1 MGTIWAEVG
10 LDYKALSEGM
20 RESKKQVN
28 EFDKTL
34 RETFRDLSDTISQTG
49 KSMSVGITVPLTAMG
64 VFAYKTV
71 SDLESAMANVWTI
84 TDITKGQLGAFTK
97 EIETMSTRVPQ
108 SAKKLADGLYD
119 AISSGIRDINEAMN
133 VVEISAKAAMA
144 GTTDTAIAVDA
155 LTSILNSY
163 SMSATEA
170 GRITDVMFRTVDRG
184 KITFGELAGNIGQ
197 VVSTA
202 ATASIPFEQLAA
214 AYATLTRGGINA
226 AEASTAINQAI
237 LSIINPSEEAAGYA
251 KQLSIEFNA
260 TALASKGFAGV
271 LEDVYNATG
280 GNIEALTTLF
290 PNVRSLKGVLGLVR
304 NEMQDYT
311 EDINQMTNAT
321 GATEK
326 AFSKQMQT
334 STAQLQLFKNEVA
347 ALGRSLGSDLLPM
360 INSGMQA
367 VKPLIQSFSD
377 LSDGMK
383 QGIVIFGILA
393 ASAGPVMTAV
403 GGLIT
408 LMTGPAGW
416 VVASAAVIGSVYG
429 VVKANDEARYAV
441 LKQAEALREQIS
453 TMRAQADTYGNQARE
468 LDSLLQN
475 YDSLKEKSEDNAD
488 AQRELQDVVR
498 KIAEIAPEAVTE
510 WDKFGNAISVN
521 ADKAK
526 EAVTLMLEARKTYLE
541 AVKAKAE
548 YELPRLERE
557 AEKMKPQVDEAQ
569 KEYAL
574 ANEELNR
581 AQINKQ
587 KVSKLYDDVFA
598 KLSKIGDAQSP
609 QAKIITTQIETMLK
623 EAFEEGIIRG
633 YDSEGFEQLIK
644 ELQNDPNG
652 VAKIML
658 SNQKWMA
665 ENWRKSATSE
675 LDISSNLLK
684 KVADPYHDLEMQI
697 AELKGQLRELEAVD
711 AQIDVLAKK
720 TKPEEGKDKGNG
732 TAYKKDMDE
741 WHKWSAKIK
750 ELSKETFGD
759 LQKEWDTIT
768 KDLTSNDPAIQ
779 AWAQKRANSLLKAIS
794 EGLEQNGGEW
804 LKAAEKAAEEFRSGY
819 ASLKKAIKEGESE
832 LSKDLKEFR
841 YNVSIGKIEGTE
853 EQIKTLEAIK
863 QTNAHTMASL
873 DEQRQLEVQIYQ
885 LREDLRSQN
894 IRSAYE
900 EYRHT
905 STLLDY
911 EEQDHVEHI
920 KRLLENEQLSVK
932 DKKALQDELDIWI
945 KRRDDRAK
953 EEEKRK
959 LKEGYQRTTEL
970 LDLSYKERAEYL
982 SKLMQMDIWNNDE
995 RTELHNEFTDMYLK
1009 AEKEA
1014 AEKNQKL
1021 ILDQAEYEVSIGK
1034 KTQAEL
1040 LNDIVKSREKELEV
1054 AKKSGKDID
1063 QAQLKVNQA
1072 IAKYNEQ
1079 MRQDDKDTLDHQVRM
1094 NELSLEDRLKTIRNW
1109 LSAEDGATSHWK
1121 NITQA
1126 ERRALQE
1133 QELSLQRQINEESA
1147 KKHITELGVET
1158 VVKSGSSSELKELQK
1173 TLGDAYKATLALG
1186 TAGIEASRQYEQAL
1200 QSVASGLERSTKQ
1213 EEELNVNRLRYEYE
1227 NGVISLSK
1235 YKELLE
1241 EKLAQEEEYSSNW
1254 LAIKKELR
1262 ELETNI
1268 NKKAVDEYLSNLGDL
1283 RNVEI
1288 DTVREKLEAQKVYYE
1303 SLGAEGQKA
1312 VETIKRA
1319 LETLDK
1325 LKNEQISNDK
1335 ARLQLLSII
1344 STNSIAEQIELA
1356 KLIAETEKETE
1367 AERLDAARGYYE
1379 YLAGLISKSNRD
1391 SLPVIKNTLLEQLK
1405 AYEDAGEGSSNMAA
1419 VVIVALKLIEDQSKK
1434 TALTTVNKAIE
1445 AVDKVTQSVSSLGS
1459 LFGADSELTSGIEAF
1474 GGAIADTI
1482 KMVAQI
1488 ASGDI
1493 FGAIIS
1499 GLSIFSKVDDA
1510 YAKLIPSIRDSKK
1523 AFKEMSESMK
1533 ESLNTLGK
1541 FNSKSLIGLTDS
1553 VKNAQADLE
1562 AWQKAA
1568 EERANAG
1575 FYKNLWW
1582 SLTSSAPDAGSEAGR
1597 EAAKAFIETWSVVG
1611 SALNSGVTSGIQSG
1625 IKAFMDGTGR
1635 MITYLRDGIRSA
1647 IIDAITQA
1655 IIQGSIYKGAL
1666 GKMLETLTDQIS
1678 DSQWD
1683 AAQDTIRN
1691 IANAIPEVA
1700 SNLENTLKD
1709 FPELLNSL
1717 FGSSSS
1723 GGRAGSSGTQI
1734 AEITGSSRD
1743 LLVEMLRPLI
1753 TLDSL
1758 PVYTAS
1764 IEVAIYDMR
1773 DAFLR
1778 FVGTDIASKVATTT
1792 IYNEYNINEINII
1805 AQSDDDFDR
1814 IMSSLDKRARVA
1826 TEGSG
1831 GE

>member
-144 GTTDTAIAVDA
+144 GITDTAIAVDA

-453 TMRAQADTYGNQARE
+453 TMRTQADTYGNQARE

-541 AVKAKAE
+541 AAKAKAE
-548 YELPRLERE
+548 YELPMLEQK
-557 AEKMKPQVDEAQ
+557 AEKMKPDVEKEQGRYKEAY
-569 KEYAL
+569 ED
-574 ANEELNR
+574 LNR
-581 AQINKQ
+581 AKINEQ
-587 KVSKLYDDVFA
+587 KVSKLYDNVFA
-598 KLSKIGDAQSP
+598 KLGKIGDAQSP
-609 QAKIITTQIETMLK
+609 QAKIITAQIETMLK
-623 EAFEEGIIRG
+623 DAFEEGIIRG
-633 YDSEGFEQLIK
+633 YDPKGFEQLIK

-652 VAKIML
+652 VAKIIL

-665 ENWRKSATSE
+665 ENWSKSATSK
-675 LDISSNLLK
+675 LDTSSNLLK
-684 KVADPYHDLEMQI
+684 KVADPYHELEMQI

-711 AQIDVLAKK
+711 AQINALN
-720 TKPEEGKDKGNG
+720 DKNTNG
-732 TAYKKDMDE
+732 EKETLVTSTYTEDMND
-741 WHKWSAKIK
+741 WLKWSEKIK

-1312 VETIKRA
+1312 VETIKKA

-1419 VVIVALKLIEDQSKK
+1419 VVIVALKLIEDQGKK
-1434 TALTTVNKAIE
+1434 TALNTANKAID
-1445 AVDKVTQSVSSLGS
+1445 AVNKVTQSVSSLAS

-1482 KMVAQI
+1482 KMVGQI

-1493 FGAIIS
+1493 FGAVTSGISMLS
-1499 GLSIFSKVDDA
+1499 GLDKA
-1510 YAKLIPSIRDSKK
+1510 YATLIPSIRDSKK
-1523 AFKEMSESMK
+1523 AFKEMSDSMK

-1553 VKNAQADLE
+1553 IKKAQADLE

-1575 FYKNLWW
+1575 FFKNLWW
-1582 SLTSSAPDAGSEAGR
+1582 SLTDSAPDAGSEAGR
-1597 EAAKAFIETWSVVG
+1597 EAAQAFIETWSVVG

-1635 MITYLRDGIRSA
+1635 MITYLRNGIRSA

-1683 AAQDTIRN
+1683 AAQDTIMN

-1700 SNLENTLKD
+1700 SNLEGVLAPLSETLNKYL
-1709 FPELLNSL
+1709 PS
-1717 FGSSSS
+1717 SSSS
-1723 GGRAGSSGTQI
+1723 GSRSGSSGTQI

-1743 LLVEMLRPLI
+1743 MLVEMLRPLI

-1778 FVGTDIASKVATTT
+1778 FIGTDIASKVATTT

-1831 GE
+1831 GK